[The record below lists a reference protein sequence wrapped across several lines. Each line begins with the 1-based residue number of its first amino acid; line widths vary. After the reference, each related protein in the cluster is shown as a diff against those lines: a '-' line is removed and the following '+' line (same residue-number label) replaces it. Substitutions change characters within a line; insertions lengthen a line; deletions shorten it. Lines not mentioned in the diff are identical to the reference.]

1 MLKYNHGEKS
11 PFMICA
17 DLECLLEK
25 MHSCQNNP
33 EKSYTEK
40 TKHIP
45 SGYSLFTNCSFD
57 ETKNKLDCYK
67 VEDCMER
74 FCKGLRDHTLK
85 IINFEEKEMIPLTDQ
100 ENKSNEKQ
108 KVCYICKK
116 EFSTDVNEKMHL
128 NYTIKSEITVTKRNR
143 RRKYKTSKEILVV
156 FHNGSIYD
164 YHFIINKVAK
174 EFYGQLESVGEN
186 TEKYIIFL
194 DSTKLKTVWIKI
206 TIFFKRRV
214 SIIL

>member
-1 MLKYNHGEKS
+1 
-11 PFMICA
+11 
-17 DLECLLEK
+17 
-25 MHSCQNNP
+25 
-33 EKSYTEK
+33 
-40 TKHIP
+40 
-45 SGYSLFTNCSFD
+45 
-57 ETKNKLDCYK
+57 
-67 VEDCMER
+67 
-74 FCKGLRDHTLK
+74 
-85 IINFEEKEMIPLTDQ
+85 
-100 ENKSNEKQ
+100 
-108 KVCYICKK
+108 
-116 EFSTDVNEKMHL
+116 MHL

-174 EFYGQLESVGEN
+174 EFYGQLESLGEN